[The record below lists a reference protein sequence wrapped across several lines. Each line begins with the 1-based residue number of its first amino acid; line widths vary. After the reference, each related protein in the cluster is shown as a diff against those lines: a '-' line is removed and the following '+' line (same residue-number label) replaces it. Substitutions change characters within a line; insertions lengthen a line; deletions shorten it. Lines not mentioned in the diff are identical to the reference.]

1 MMDEATRRIV
11 TDVTRDSDEERST
24 FPEVV
29 GRLIAAGVERYHMD
43 MVRSERVFYMPDGTS
58 ESVSTDKYPPAAQ
71 SFLAKEVD
79 AAVRAIQGGEI
90 QYLEF
95 CRRITQAG
103 CVGYHV
109 FIAGKRVVYYGRTGE
124 QHVEY
129 FPGAKP

>member
-1 MMDEATRRIV
+1 MDEATRKIV

-29 GRLIAAGVERYHMD
+29 GRLVAAGVERYHMD
-43 MVRSERVFYMPDGTS
+43 MVRGERAFYMPDGTN
-58 ESVSTDKYPPAAQ
+58 ESVFTDKYPPVAQ
-71 SFLAKEVD
+71 SFVARDVD
-79 AAVRAIQGGEI
+79 AAVRAIQRDEI
-90 QYLEF
+90 QYQEF

-109 FIAGKRVVYYGRTGE
+109 FITGQRVVYYGRTGE
-124 QHVEY
+124 QHIEY